1 MKSALI
7 SRGRR
12 LSRPC
17 LMAMLMVLP
26 VVSMA
31 QSQAELPDAGR
42 ILQDTLPEP
51 VVPAPAPLEL
61 RVEAQDLSEI
71 APGGAQ
77 VQVDAVRFEG
87 NTRFSQDQLREVL
100 GAEVLG
106 ERYDLSGLRSLANR
120 ISVFYREAGYSFA
133 RAFVPVQDLEEGDL
147 LFQVVEGRYGRV
159 EFEAE
164 GERLTARVKRYLSEL
179 MPGEVINQKA
189 LERAFAILGDVP
201 GIAVSPAIVAGSEA
215 GTGDVLVRIEQDAA
229 WSGSLGLDNHGNR
242 FSGEYRGVL
251 RASRPMVFTFGD
263 TLDLTALHSSESL
276 LLGSAQYSLP
286 LGSSGLRGQ
295 LGYSHTNYEL
305 GQGADAQGDA
315 KTTSVGVSYPLL
327 RSPTA
332 NLSFSAEYQYK
343 DLSDTFAEG
352 QATRAT
358 SADVVPLTLRFDRR
372 DSFAGGGI
380 SYGSLSLSMGET
392 SRREDLAGDI
402 GQQDISFSKLNLEL
416 VRLQSLPVLPEGWNV
431 YASVSA
437 QRSNTT
443 LDSSETKS
451 LGGASGVR
459 AYPQGEGTGSEAV
472 IAQLELR
479 ASLPPLSPYLFAD
492 YGYVPQRG
500 EDEVRRSLAGAGVGV
515 RGSLQGITG
524 DLSVA
529 WKLDG
534 EAATSDTRERE
545 PRIWFSLSYAF

>member
-1 MKSALI
+1 MNALI
-7 SRGRR
+7 NPNKR
-12 LSRPC
+12 LAGIC
-17 LMAMLMVLP
+17 LAAVLGAMPALAL
-26 VVSMA
+26 A

-51 VVPAPAPLEL
+51 VEPAPAPLEL

-133 RAFVPVQDLEEGDL
+133 RAFVPVQDLEQGEL
-147 LFQVVEGRYGRV
+147 LIQVVEGRYGRV

-164 GERLTARVKRYLSEL
+164 DERLTERVKRYLSQL
-179 MPGEVINQKA
+179 IPGEVINQNA

-201 GIAVSPAIVAGSEA
+201 GVAVSPAIVAGSEP
-215 GTGDVLVRIEQDAA
+215 GTGDVLVRIEEDAA

-263 TLDLTALHSSESL
+263 KLDVTALYSSESL
-276 LLGSAQYSLP
+276 LLGSTQYSLP
-286 LGSSGLRGQ
+286 LGTSGLRGQ
-295 LGYSHTNYEL
+295 IGYNHTDYEL

-332 NLSFSAEYQYK
+332 NLSIAAEYQYK

-372 DSFAGGGI
+372 DGFAGGGI

-402 GQQDISFSKLNLEL
+402 GEQDISFSKLNLEL
-416 VRLQSLPVLPEGWNV
+416 VRLQSLSVLPEDWNV

-437 QRSNTT
+437 QTSDTT

-459 AYPQGEGTGSEAV
+459 AYPQGEGTGSEAIV
-472 IAQLELR
+472 TQFELR

-515 RGSLQGITG
+515 RGSLHGISG